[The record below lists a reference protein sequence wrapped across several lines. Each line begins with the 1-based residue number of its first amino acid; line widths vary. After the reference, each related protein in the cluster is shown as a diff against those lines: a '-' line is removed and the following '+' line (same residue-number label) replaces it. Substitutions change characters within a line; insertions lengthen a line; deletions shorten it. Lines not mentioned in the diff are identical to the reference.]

1 MNRVKNGRIYY
12 ININIKDIYI
22 YKFKIIKKKYFI
34 KKIKKKKK
42 KIFYKKKKKKKKKKS
57 EVFLS

>member
-42 KIFYKKKKKKKKKKS
+42 KNINFFFFFLKKK
-57 EVFLS
+57 L

>member
-34 KKIKKKKK
+34 KKL
-42 KIFYKKKKKKKKKKS
+42 KKKKKKKKKKKAKY
-57 EVFLS
+57 FYHD